1 MTATEI
7 LRTRNCEFLAEEDFA
22 PVPEIPA
29 LRALI
34 LTCADPR
41 VDPTR
46 QLGLQPGDVAVVRNA
61 GGRVTPDSLR
71 TIAMMAIVAAE
82 VGDQG
87 GFELILLHHTDC
99 GVARLAPHK
108 ELLAHYFEIP
118 VSELA
123 EKQVRDP
130 RLAIEAD
137 LETLRANPM
146 LPDDL
151 IVSGLVL
158 DVETGELSSVAPPGR
173 LRPA

>member
-7 LRTRNCEFLAEEDFA
+7 LRTRNSEFLAEENFA

-46 QLGLQPGDVAVVRNA
+46 QLGLRPGDAAVVRNA
-61 GGRVTPDSLR
+61 GGRVTPASLQ

-82 VGDQG
+82 LGDPG

-99 GVARLAPHK
+99 GVARLAPHE

-137 LETLRANPM
+137 LEALRSNPM
-146 LPDDL
+146 LPDGL
-151 IVSGLVL
+151 IVSGLIL
-158 DVETGELSSVAPPGR
+158 DVETGEISEAVAAGP
-173 LRPA
+173 LRP